1 MIRVSAAVARMR
13 RKGCTRRHHI
23 ARWLLLWESEFI
35 TATLQCWLNRWKG
48 GQDTNWSQYHHEI
61 QQLQQWQMS
70 LTGGMLQQWQVG
82 S

>member
-48 GQDTNWSQYHHEI
+48 GQDTNWSPPSSRNSATATVADEFDRGNVAAVAS
-61 QQLQQWQMS
+61 W
-70 LTGGMLQQWQVG
+70 
-82 S
+82 